1 MSLINDA
8 LRRAKQAHQETPPSP
23 PPDAHFRPVDPPT
36 QATRQT
42 VGLLMPALLAAVALL
57 GLLLFWELS
66 HKNGTPASDSNGPIT
81 VAAKTPAAADQP
93 SPSVSAAAAADTS
106 AGGNTAMISK
116 PAFETNAE
124 TRTAA
129 ATLASTNSSISDQG
143 DTNHAGTEPAVPAVA
158 PLKLQGIIYN
168 PSRPS
173 ALING
178 RVIFLGDRVRE
189 YRVMA
194 IRRDE
199 VVLAEAGRT
208 NVLSLE
214 P

>member
-8 LRRAKQAHQETPPSP
+8 LRRAKQAHQETPPP
-23 PPDAHFRPVDPPT
+23 APPDPHFRTVDPPT
-36 QATRQT
+36 QATRHS

-66 HKNGTPASDSNGPIT
+66 HKNGIPAGDSNGPIN

-93 SPSVSAAAAADTS
+93 NPNAPAAADTS
-106 AGGNTAMISK
+106 GNGNNAMISK
-116 PAFETNAE
+116 SALETNAE
-124 TRTAA
+124 TRTASPN
-129 ATLASTNSSISDQG
+129 LASTNSAVSDQG
-143 DTNHAGTEPAVPAVA
+143 DTNHAAATEPAVAAVP
-158 PLKLQGIIYN
+158 PLKLQGITYN

-173 ALING
+173 AMISG

-194 IRRDE
+194 IGRNE
-199 VVLAEAGRT
+199 VVLAEGGRT